1 MNKKWSASQVLF
13 MTCFVVLVLA
23 IFEFA
28 VPEFNWKSIVFIIL
42 CGVSAYV
49 GGRLSFVAIKN
60 D

>member
-1 MNKKWSASQVLF
+1 